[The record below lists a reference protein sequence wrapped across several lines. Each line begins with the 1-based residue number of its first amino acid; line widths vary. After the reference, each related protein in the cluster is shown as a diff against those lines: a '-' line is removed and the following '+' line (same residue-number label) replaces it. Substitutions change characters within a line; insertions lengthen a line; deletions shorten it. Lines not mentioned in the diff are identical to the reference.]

1 MRISDII
8 IKYVNVLLISD
19 EFMCSGV
26 RTPPDASSRPSGDT
40 GIHCTVNNLSYL
52 MFIE

>member
-8 IKYVNVLLISD
+8 IKYVNVRLIRD
-19 EFMCSGV
+19 EFMCSGI
-26 RTPPDASSRPSGDT
+26 RTTPVASSRPSGDT
-40 GIHCTVNNLSYL
+40 GIHCIVNNLSYL